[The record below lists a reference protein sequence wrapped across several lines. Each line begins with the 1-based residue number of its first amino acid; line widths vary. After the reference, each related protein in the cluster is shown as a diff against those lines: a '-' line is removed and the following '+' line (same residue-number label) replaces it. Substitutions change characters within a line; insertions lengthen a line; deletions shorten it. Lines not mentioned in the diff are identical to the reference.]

1 MSFSRNTTV
10 PSTPN
15 SSLSKAGRPAPF
27 TPKRPL
33 SAQSNS
39 SSTSTAT
46 STSSSADQLAAR
58 LSRVNTPIL
67 LNSTHKKY
75 KAPLSIESRSKTN
88 TSFKPRSTL
97 APVPGTPT
105 KKDGSHSRPRTPNT
119 PRSRSGA
126 ESPCLMPSTSEMDV
140 SNVDPEQVLVDS
152 QTVEA
157 GDVSGDIDEAWLKSL
172 KQDHGREDKVM
183 VSIRVRP
190 TDLVSAWIPN
200 TTANSLNLDPNF
212 AKNTTSSTTGASS
225 FNFDA
230 VLTGTPNKPIYT
242 TVARSHVQAAM
253 EGYNAVIFAYGQTA
267 SGKTFTL
274 SGDDAEPGIIP
285 RAMRDVF
292 GFIKRTPEREYL
304 LRCSYLEIYNEAII
318 DLLAPPM
325 MAKASPVQ
333 IQGGAGGD
341 VILAPLREEV
351 VTSLKGVKEV
361 MRRGEGNRRTACTDW
376 NERSS
381 RSHSVFRLVI
391 ESRERGSSNDSD
403 DEDDEPVVSPPMN
416 GRHTPGLNGR
426 QTPGLSGRQ
435 TPGLGRS
442 QTPGPGGPKLQA
454 RGGRSVQTSVLSLID
469 LAGSEKA
476 TSDKERTREGK
487 YINTSLL
494 TLGTVIGTLADNAAK
509 KKADHVP
516 YRNSKLT
523 RMLQPSLSGN
533 ARISVICTINPDPG
547 AVSESMSTL
556 LFAKRIKNVQLNAKK
571 KEVVDTDA
579 LIERYR
585 KEIEE
590 LKARLAEREA
600 EVPVRNRRLSAREQI
615 DESKAMRDLN
625 GRIQQLTKLILTSAT
640 VDENKEGDSE
650 SRPASPVKID
660 FDMSPYQLQQELLAA
675 RLQIESQANQI
686 LSLEA
691 SLLARPPLPVDAP
704 SDEKDKLIAEQ
715 TKTIRELEIVV
726 RGYEENL
733 GEPLRQVKEDVEK
746 EWSEKLD
753 EERKRSEKSEKWAE
767 EVVKALEKEK
777 KARQALEEERRA
789 LAAFVSKFDSL
800 GLSLS
805 APPSKLRPPMP
816 TPGGAMTAYERRQS
830 RPFSSNA
837 ARLPRISDVTVT
849 QDFTGVSQ
857 DLTGFSESS
866 PMRFDRTAVRSEPSL
881 FDQAMLEE
889 MGSVDVSFDEIEVE
903 RQLLEMSV
911 CVQPGGASAAK
922 MFSGLEKPGFPKSR
936 DVFVDK
942 ENILP

>member
-1 MSFSRNTTV
+1 MSFSGRSNSSV
-10 PSTPN
+10 SSTP
-15 SSLSKAGRPAPF
+15 SASRAVRPAPF

-33 SAQSNS
+33 SAQSNVS
-39 SSTSTAT
+39 TTSTT
-46 STSSSADQLAAR
+46 INNSSSADSLNAR

-75 KAPLSIESRSKTN
+75 KAPLSVESRSKNNPST
-88 TSFKPRSTL
+88 TFKPKSTL

-105 KKDGSHSRPRTPNT
+105 KKDGSQSRPRTPGT

-126 ESPCLMPSTSEMDV
+126 ESPSLMPSTSEMDV

-152 QTVEA
+152 QTVEV
-157 GDVSGDIDEAWLKSL
+157 GDVSGEIDEAWLKSI
-172 KQDHGREDKVM
+172 KQDHGQDDKVM

-190 TDLVSAWIPN
+190 TDSTSAWIPN
-200 TTANSLNLDPNF
+200 TSTNSLNLDPNF
-212 AKNTTSSTTGASS
+212 SKNASASTPGSSS

-325 MAKASPVQ
+325 MAKANPVQ

-341 VILAPLREEV
+341 VILAPLREE
-351 VTSLKGVKEV
+351 S
-361 MRRGEGNRRTACTDW
+361 GEGNRRTACTDW

-391 ESRERGSSNDSD
+391 ESRERGSLNSWDEE
-403 DEDDEPVVSPPMN
+403 DEDPVQPPPMN
-416 GRHTPGLNGR
+416 GRQTPGLNGR
-426 QTPGLSGRQ
+426 QTPGSMGARLQDSVAAKRLAQ
-435 TPGLGRS
+435 ADQS
-442 QTPGPGGPKLQA
+442 CKLEVVA
-454 RGGRSVQTSVLSLID
+454 SLID

-556 LFAKRIKNVQLNAKK
+556 LFAKRIKNVQVTQCEEE
-571 KEVVDTDA
+571 EVVDTDA
-579 LIERYR
+579 LIEP
-585 KEIEE
+585 
-590 LKARLAEREA
+590 RLAEREA
-600 EVPVRNRRLSAREQI
+600 MFHNAR
-615 DESKAMRDLN
+615 LN

-640 VDENKEGDSE
+640 VDEIK
-650 SRPASPVKID
+650 VD

-686 LSLEA
+686 LSLES

-715 TKTIRELEIVV
+715 VKTIRELEIVV

-733 GEPLRQVKEDVEK
+733 GEPLRQVKEDVRRNGQRSLMRRERRA
-746 EWSEKLD
+746 
-753 EERKRSEKSEKWAE
+753 RKREVGRG
-767 EVVKALEKEK
+767 VVKALEKEK
-777 KARQALEEERRA
+777 KAA
-789 LAAFVSKFDSL
+789 
-800 GLSLS
+800 
-805 APPSKLRPPMP
+805 
-816 TPGGAMTAYERRQS
+816 
-830 RPFSSNA
+830 
-837 ARLPRISDVTVT
+837 RISDVTIT
-849 QDFTGVSQ
+849 RIHRLSQNFTGVA
-857 DLTGFSESS
+857 ESS
-866 PMRFDRTAVRSEPSL
+866 PTRFDRATARSQPSL
-881 FDQAMLEE
+881 LDQAMLEE
-889 MGSVDVSFDEIEVE
+889 IGGAGDMSYDEMEVE
-903 RQLLEMSV
+903 KQLLEMSV
-911 CVQPGGASAAK
+911 CVQPGSGAAAK
-922 MFSGLEKPGFPKSR
+922 MFGGPKSR

-942 ENILP
+942 ENVLP

>member
-1 MSFSRNTTV
+1 MNRNIPVPNTPSASRTARP
-10 PSTPN
+10 PS
-15 SSLSKAGRPAPF
+15 F

-39 SSTSTAT
+39 STG
-46 STSSSADQLAAR
+46 SSANTTTEQITAR
-58 LSRVNTPIL
+58 LSRQNTPVL
-67 LNSTHKKY
+67 LNSTHRKY
-75 KAPLSIESRSKTN
+75 KAPLSVESRTSKSSS
-88 TSFKPRSTL
+88 SFKSKSTL
-97 APVPGTPT
+97 PPVPGTPT
-105 KKDGSHSRPRTPNT
+105 KKDGTPSRPRTPNT

-126 ESPCLMPSTSEMDV
+126 ESPSLMPSTSEMDV
-140 SNVDPEQVLVDS
+140 SVVDPEQVLVDS

-157 GDVSGDIDEAWLKSL
+157 GDVSGEIDEAWLKAAEL
-172 KQDHGREDKVM
+172 DHGKEDKVM
-183 VSIRVRP
+183 VSIRIRP
-190 TDLVSAWIPN
+190 SDTASAWIPN
-200 TTANSLNLDPNF
+200 AATNSLKLDPNLS
-212 AKNTTSSTTGASS
+212 KGVSSTNSS

-230 VLTGTPNKPIYT
+230 VLTGTPNKPVYT

-274 SGDDAEPGIIP
+274 SGDDEEPGIIP

-292 GFIKRTPEREYL
+292 GYIKRTPEREYL
-304 LRCSYLEIYNEAII
+304 LRCSYLEIYNETII

-325 MAKASPVQ
+325 MAKANQVQ

-341 VILAPLREEV
+341 IILAPLREEV
-351 VTSLKGVKEV
+351 VTSLKGVKDV
-361 MRRGEGNRRTACTDW
+361 LKRGEGHRRTACTDW

-381 RSHSVFRLVI
+381 RSHSVFRLVV
-391 ESRERGSSNDSD
+391 ESRERGSASTSD
-403 DEDDEPVVSPPMN
+403 DDDDDVPSTPVMN
-416 GRHTPGLNGR
+416 GRQTPGFSGLNGR
-426 QTPGLSGRQ
+426 QTPGL
-435 TPGLGRS
+435 
-442 QTPGPGGPKLQA
+442 GGPRLQA
-454 RGGRSVQTSVLSLID
+454 RGGRSVRTSVLSLID

-509 KKADHVP
+509 KKSDHVP

-533 ARISVICTINPDPG
+533 ARISVICTINPDAS

-571 KEVVDTDA
+571 KEIVDTDA

-615 DESKAMRDLN
+615 DESRAMRDLN

-640 VDENKEGDSE
+640 VEESKVDGDDDEN
-650 SRPASPVKID
+650 RPASPVKID

-691 SLLARPPLPVDAP
+691 SLLARPKLPADA
-704 SDEKDKLIAEQ
+704 SEDEKDKLIAEQ

-726 RGYEENL
+726 RGYEDNL
-733 GEPLRQVKEDVEK
+733 GEPLRKVKEDVEK
-746 EWSEKLD
+746 EWADKL
-753 EERKRSEKSEKWAE
+753 EEEQRKTEKSEKWAE
-767 EVVKALEKEK
+767 GLVKALEKEK
-777 KARQALEEERRA
+777 KARQTLEEERRA

-800 GLSLS
+800 GLGLSIPQPAPSL
-805 APPSKLRPPMP
+805 PTP
-816 TPGGAMTAYERRQS
+816 TPGGAMTSYRR
-830 RPFSSNA
+830 RKSS
-837 ARLPRISDVTVT
+837 TVGSLLT
-849 QDFTGVSQ
+849 EEFTGDS
-857 DLTGFSESS
+857 DCS
-866 PMRFDRTAVRSEPSL
+866 PMRLDRARAEPSL
-881 FDQAMLEE
+881 FDQPLPE
-889 MGSVDVSFDEIEVE
+889 DVGDISFDEVE
-903 RQLLEMSV
+903 RQLLETSIY
-911 CVQPGGASAAK
+911 VQPA
-922 MFSGLEKPGFPKSR
+922 EKTFEKGPFKSR
-936 DVFVDK
+936 EVFGDK
-942 ENILP
+942 ENILPPSLMRS

>member
-1 MSFSRNTTV
+1 MSRNGTV
-10 PSTPN
+10 PSTPSRAN
-15 SSLSKAGRPAPF
+15 RTTPF
-27 TPKRPL
+27 TPKRSL
-33 SAQSNS
+33 SVLSTS
-39 SSTSTAT
+39 SSTSST
-46 STSSSADQLAAR
+46 STTTDQQLNAR
-58 LSRVNTPIL
+58 LSRANQPVL

-75 KAPLSIESRSKTN
+75 KATLSVESRSKTLRPKTPLN
-88 TSFKPRSTL
+88 
-97 APVPGTPT
+97 PVPGTPT
-105 KKDGSHSRPRTPNT
+105 KKDGTHSRPRTPVT

-126 ESPCLMPSTSEMDV
+126 ESPMLSPSKSEMDV

-152 QTVEA
+152 QTVEP
-157 GDVSGDIDEAWLKSL
+157 GDVSGEIDEAWLKAAEL
-172 KQDHGREDKVM
+172 NHGKQDKVM
-183 VSIRVRP
+183 VSIRIRP
-190 TDLVSAWIPN
+190 TDSDSAWIPN
-200 TTANSLNLDPNF
+200 QNTNSLKLDPNF
-212 AKNTTSSTTGASS
+212 AKHATTTSSSLSSS

-230 VLTGTPNKPIYT
+230 VLTGSANKPVYT

-274 SGDDAEPGIIP
+274 SGDETEPGIIP

-304 LRCSYLEIYNEAII
+304 LRCSYLEIYNETVV

-325 MAKASPVQ
+325 MAKSNPVQ

-341 VILAPLREEV
+341 VILTPLREEV
-351 VTSLKGVKEV
+351 VTSLKGVKDV
-361 MRRGEGNRRTACTDW
+361 LKRGEGNRRTACTDW

-381 RSHSVFRLVI
+381 RSHSVFRLVV
-391 ESRERGSSNDSD
+391 ESRERGASGSSDDD
-403 DEDDEPVVSPPMN
+403 DEDEPSTPASAMNGRQTPGFAGRQTPGLGGRQTPGPN
-416 GRHTPGLNGR
+416 GRHTPGL
-426 QTPGLSGRQ
+426 
-435 TPGLGRS
+435 
-442 QTPGPGGPKLQA
+442 GGPRLQA

-509 KKADHVP
+509 NKADHVP

-533 ARISVICTINPDPG
+533 ARISVICTINPDAG
-547 AVSESMSTL
+547 AISESMSTL

-600 EVPVRNRRLSAREQI
+600 EVPARSRRLSAREQI
-615 DESKAMRDLN
+615 DESRAMRDLN

-640 VDENKEGDSE
+640 VEETKVDDDDE
-650 SRPASPVKID
+650 RAASPVKID

-691 SLLARPPLPVDAP
+691 SLLARPPLPADA
-704 SDEKDKLIAEQ
+704 SENEKDKLIAEQ

-733 GEPLRQVKEDVEK
+733 GEPLRKVKEDVEK
-746 EWSEKLD
+746 EWMEKL
-753 EERKRSEKSEKWAE
+753 EEEQRKTEKSEKWAE
-767 EVVKALEKEK
+767 ELVKALEKEK
-777 KARQALEEERRA
+777 KARQTLEEERRA
-789 LAAFVSKFDSL
+789 LATFVTRFDSL
-800 GLSLS
+800 GLGQTI
-805 APPSKLRPPMP
+805 PPTKLKMP
-816 TPGGAMTAYERRQS
+816 THGGAMATYNERRQS
-830 RPFSSNA
+830 RSFS
-837 ARLPRISDVTVT
+837 ARLPRISDVTVMR
-849 QDFTGVSQ
+849 DMTGN
-857 DLTGFSESS
+857 TESS
-866 PMRFDRTAVRSEPSL
+866 PMRLDRAGARSQPSL
-881 FDQAMLEE
+881 FDQDMLEE
-889 MGSVDVSFDEIEVE
+889 LGGAADVSFDELEVE
-903 RQLLEMSV
+903 RHLLDTSIYIA
-911 CVQPGGASAAK
+911 QPLSSNVA
-922 MFSGLEKPGFPKSR
+922 EKLGHGVDKTALVRPR
-936 DVFVDK
+936 DVFGDK